1 MKHSHTLSSVQ
12 QMAFLLL
19 MRSDCICVSSFMSS
33 YETGFNLTASLLSLS
48 HVFDVF
54 PSSLFCFPNLRIVF
68 FIQFTSALYLL
79 RSSDEFPVDVDVSSS
94 APFGAF
100 SAELIKGDEVTRN
113 LSQPRH

>member
-1 MKHSHTLSSVQ
+1 MKHSPTLSSVQ

-68 FIQFTSALYLL
+68 LSSLRQLFI
-79 RSSDEFPVDVDVSSS
+79 SS
-94 APFGAF
+94 ARLMNFLLMLMCHHLPRLGLFQ
-100 SAELIKGDEVTRN
+100 
-113 LSQPRH
+113 LS